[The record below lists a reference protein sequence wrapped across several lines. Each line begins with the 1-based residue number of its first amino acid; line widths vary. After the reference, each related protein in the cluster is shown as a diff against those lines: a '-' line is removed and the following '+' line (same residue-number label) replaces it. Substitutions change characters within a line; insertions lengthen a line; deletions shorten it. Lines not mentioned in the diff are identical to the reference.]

1 MRTRIALTKSMIVAV
16 ALATVFAFTGCSTN
30 PGAQPDDGVGSEVAD
45 GGASGIDGTEE
56 LAEKAAEDG
65 VDIQA
70 DGDLPKD
77 FPAEV
82 PLVDGKVQ
90 GATGTAGKQW
100 AVFLSVDDAEASI
113 NLARKK
119 LTGAGFQEMTWEN
132 PHRETMILGM
142 FSTDDYLVTVST
154 NPTEDAQVV
163 QYVVR
168 ATR

>member
-1 MRTRIALTKSMIVAV
+1 MGTRTAFTKSMIVAV
-16 ALATVFAFTGCSTN
+16 ALTTALAFTGCSTN
-30 PGAQPDDGVGSEVAD
+30 PGTQPDD

-65 VDIQA
+65 VDIQV
-70 DGDLPKD
+70 DGDLPQD
-77 FPAEV
+77 FPDEV

-90 GATGTAGKQW
+90 GATGTAGMEW
-100 AVFLSVDDAEASI
+100 AVFLDVDDAESSI
-113 NLARKK
+113 NLAREK
-119 LTGAGFQEMTWEN
+119 LMGAGFEEMTWEN

-168 ATR
+168 ATS